1 MRDTDK
7 DWNNI
12 AEARPY
18 YGVVTLEK
26 FLTPDAEALDEF
38 FRTGEEYVAQEY
50 QYISRIYPD
59 FAPKSALD
67 FGCGVGR
74 LAIPLARFTGNGCG
88 IDIADN
94 MLALAGE
101 HARNAGVNL
110 TLRKDVPCDAQF
122 DWVNSFIVLQH
133 IPPERGYEIIRRLW
147 QCVATNGLLAIQLT
161 IYKDKEMAASIL
173 NELGIFSYN
182 GERIAIHRTPDVE
195 EGHISMYD
203 YDLARVFATFDLE
216 YGHQVVMRKTNHG
229 GCHGFHIYVRKA
241 AIS

>member
-12 AEARPY
+12 AASRPY

-26 FLTPDAEALDEF
+26 FLSPDEEALDEF
-38 FRTGEEYVAQEY
+38 FRTGEEYVSQEY
-50 QYISRIYPD
+50 QYITKIYPD
-59 FAPKSALD
+59 FTPSSALD

-74 LAIPLARFTGNGCG
+74 LAIPLARLTGNGCG

-94 MLALAGE
+94 MLTLASE
-101 HARNAGVNL
+101 HARRAGVNL
-110 TLRKDVPCDAQF
+110 SLRKDVPIDLQF

-133 IPPERGYEIIRRLW
+133 IPPERGYEIIQDLW
-147 QCVATNGLLAIQLT
+147 NCVAPDGMLAIQLT
-161 IYKDKEMAASIL
+161 IYKDAVMAASML
-173 NELGIFSYN
+173 NELGIFSYDGN
-182 GERIAIHRTPDVE
+182 RIVTHRTPNVE

-203 YDLARVFATFDLE
+203 YDLARVFAIFDLE
-216 YGHQVVMRKTNHG
+216 YGHQVFMRKTNHG

-241 AIS
+241 AAS